1 MYQPQKQAYMEDE
14 LLESI
19 QVEPGETSII
29 KVMGVGGGGC
39 NAVNYLY
46 RIGVTDVSFLVCNTD
61 RRALLKSPIT
71 SRLQLGPG
79 RGAGGRPE
87 KAEEFAN
94 ESREQIK
101 EALSDGTEMLFIAA
115 GMGGGTGT
123 GASPV
128 VAEVA
133 QELGILTVAIVT
145 IPFAFEG
152 KKIIRKALRGVAKL
166 AEHVDA
172 ILVIN
177 NERLRII
184 CPDFDLPNAFDKSD
198 EVVSNAAKSIAEIIT
213 VPGYINTDF
222 QDVYNT
228 LKDGGVAI
236 MNVGKSTDPELRIPR
251 AIQDALN
258 SPLVNTTDVKG
269 ASRILLTFYC
279 SRENAIRMQ
288 ELDQINNFIDAVGDE
303 VEVKWGAS
311 YDETLGDEV
320 RVTVIATGYQVSD
333 IPGIEQCEEPL
344 PVVVEMEKKSIEDAM
359 KHFYSNDSQPEE
371 EPAKAEEEQE
381 EQPAEESVQE
391 EMPAEEVVE
400 DTVEEEPAEASAEEE
415 VIEDLEA
422 EAAPAPEAPKPN
434 NVINF
439 EGSDF
444 TFDLDEET
452 ENQIDNTPAW
462 MRRR

>member
-1 MYQPQKQAYMEDE
+1 MEDE
-14 LLESI
+14 LLPIDLEIPES
-19 QVEPGETSII
+19 SII

-46 RIGVTDVSFLVCNTD
+46 RTGVEGVSFLVCNTD
-61 RRALLKSPIT
+61 RQALTKSPVP
-71 SRLQLGPG
+71 SKLQLGPG
-79 RGAGGRPE
+79 LGAGGRPE
-87 KAEEFAN
+87 RAEEFAN
-94 ESREQIK
+94 ESKDAIR
-101 EALSDGTEMLFIAA
+101 EALNDGTQMLFITA

-123 GASPV
+123 GASPI

-133 QELGILTVAIVT
+133 QEMNILTVGIVT
-145 IPFAFEG
+145 IPFQFEG
-152 KKIIRKALRGVAKL
+152 KKIIRKALRGVASL

-177 NERLRII
+177 NEKLKKIY
-184 CPDFDLPNAFDKSD
+184 PDFDLPNAFDKSD
-198 EVVSNAAKSIAEIIT
+198 EVVSNAAKAIAEIIT

-236 MNVGKSTDPELRIPR
+236 MNVGKSTDPELRITR

-333 IPGIEQCEEPL
+333 IPGIEQCEEPQ
-344 PVVVEMEKKSIEDAM
+344 PVVVEVEKKSIEDAM

-371 EPAKAEEEQE
+371 ESPKAEETPVE
-381 EQPAEESVQE
+381 EPVQE
-391 EMPAEEVVE
+391 EVPAEKPAE
-400 DTVEEEPAEASAEEE
+400 DVAEEEPSEEAAETPEEE

-422 EAAPAPEAPKPN
+422 EPAPAPETSQPS

-439 EGSDF
+439 EGSEF